1 MMRAKLVATIDPHYR
16 RNLGDGLILR
26 WSSVDDI
33 EDIAYLASSVF
44 RQNADAPANIN
55 MGMLMREL
63 MSGNHPVMGI
73 GDVAVVED
81 TKRKEH
87 AIICGTCLWRQQ
99 WEYEGLPFTIG
110 RPEIVATEAEYRKRG
125 LVRAVFELIHA
136 RSEFEGHL
144 AQGITGIPYFYRQF
158 GYEYAL
164 DLDLGN
170 TLYLAQIPK
179 IKEGDPELYVLREAA
194 LEDIPLLQAL
204 YDRQKEIYAVTTRI
218 DERWWRYQIQTWN
231 KVMDDGFW
239 HIQIIIDREGTALG
253 YVVLPMVRSSQA
265 IYVSHLSVVP
275 GANLYAI
282 MPSVL
287 RALQAQG
294 PQMVP
299 PPGTEPAKKIIFT
312 FGRKHAAYEVLSK
325 ELAQGL
331 PYAWY
336 VRVPNLPRFILH
348 IAPALERRLADS
360 PMAGYSGRLVLNF
373 YRGGLQVLFE
383 NGRLITAEHWRSQV
397 WETNENAGFPPLVFL
412 QLLFGH
418 RSLDELR
425 YAYPD
430 VWANNDS
437 ELLLK
442 TLFPSSPSWA
452 IPLG

>member
-1 MMRAKLVATIDPHYR
+1 M
-16 RNLGDGLILR
+16 
-26 WSSVDDI
+26 
-33 EDIAYLASSVF
+33 
-44 RQNADAPANIN
+44 
-55 MGMLMREL
+55 
-63 MSGNHPVMGI
+63 
-73 GDVAVVED
+73 
-81 TKRKEH
+81 
-87 AIICGTCLWRQQ
+87 
-99 WEYEGLPFTIG
+99 
-110 RPEIVATEAEYRKRG
+110 
-125 LVRAVFELIHA
+125 IHA

-239 HIQIIIDREGTALG
+239 HIQIIIDREGTPLG

-265 IYVSHLSVVP
+265 IYVSHLSVIP
-275 GANLYAI
+275 GANFYAL

-312 FGRKHAAYEVLSK
+312 FGRKHAAYEVLSTHYHK
-325 ELAQGL
+325 C
-331 PYAWY
+331 
-336 VRVPNLPRFILH
+336 
-348 IAPALERRLADS
+348 APT
-360 PMAGYSGRLVLNF
+360 F
-373 YRGGLQVLFE
+373 C
-383 NGRLITAEHWRSQV
+383 
-397 WETNENAGFPPLVFL
+397 
-412 QLLFGH
+412 
-418 RSLDELR
+418 
-425 YAYPD
+425 
-430 VWANNDS
+430 
-437 ELLLK
+437 
-442 TLFPSSPSWA
+442 SSFSTV
-452 IPLG
+452 